1 MRDIPALITFRI
13 EKIIFM
19 KVGGGGGGLF
29 CKKWYSPVP
38 AFPGVPCLAGSSV
51 LDCYKSYFYLIL
63 VIKALSNQY
72 LRHSA

>member
-1 MRDIPALITFRI
+1 MLDIPVLFTFRI
-13 EKIIFM
+13 EKIISM
-19 KVGGGGGGLF
+19 NVEGGGLF
-29 CKKWYSPVP
+29 CKKLYSPVP